1 MIKKLAKYVKG
12 YWLSTILS
20 PILVAAEVLCDI
32 VLPILMSD
40 LVDNGLKTG
49 DIDHVIKV
57 GTTMLILVSIA
68 LITGVLCGLVN
79 SHAGAGFAYNLRL
92 GLFSKLQSYSFA
104 NIDKYSTGSLIT
116 RLTTDVG
123 NVQMA
128 FQMIFRVM
136 VRAPLM
142 MISATILAINLSKDL
157 SLIYVIAIPVLGI
170 SVFTI
175 MGCAAPLFKKMMKK
189 YDSLNTTVQEN
200 LIGIRAV
207 KSFVREANEIKK
219 FDDASTDVMEMSKKA
234 EKIIIWNFPIML
246 LVMYASTLAI
256 YWFGGRYIA
265 FGQFTEGKLMSFA
278 TFTTQI
284 LSSMMMIGFIS
295 SMASMAKAS
304 INRIV
309 EALDEETDINNPENP
324 VLSVKNGDISFEN
337 VNFAY
342 KKGSK
347 NYVLKNINLDI
358 KSGETIGI
366 FGATGSA
373 KSSLVQLIPRLYD
386 CSTGSVKVGGI
397 DVRDYDLTVLRDA
410 VAFVLQKNLLFSGT
424 VRENLLWGNEN
435 ATEEEII
442 NACKTASCHDFI
454 SSFEKGYDSYIEQG
468 GVNLSGG
475 QKQRICIAR
484 ALLKNPKIIILDDST
499 SAVDTQTDAKIRA
512 SFAKY
517 LPNTTK
523 IIIAQRI
530 SSIENADRIIVLDEG
545 EISAFGTHEELINT
559 SPIYREIYDS
569 QVEGGKA

>member
-1 MIKKLAKYVKG
+1 
-12 YWLSTILS
+12 
-20 PILVAAEVLCDI
+20 
-32 VLPILMSD
+32 
-40 LVDNGLKTG
+40 
-49 DIDHVIKV
+49 
-57 GTTMLILVSIA
+57 
-68 LITGVLCGLVN
+68 
-79 SHAGAGFAYNLRL
+79 
-92 GLFSKLQSYSFA
+92 
-104 NIDKYSTGSLIT
+104 
-116 RLTTDVG
+116 
-123 NVQMA
+123 
-128 FQMIFRVM
+128 
-136 VRAPLM
+136 
-142 MISATILAINLSKDL
+142 
-157 SLIYVIAIPVLGI
+157 
-170 SVFTI
+170 
-175 MGCAAPLFKKMMKK
+175 
-189 YDSLNTTVQEN
+189 
-200 LIGIRAV
+200 
-207 KSFVREANEIKK
+207 
-219 FDDASTDVMEMSKKA
+219 
-234 EKIIIWNFPIML
+234 
-246 LVMYASTLAI
+246 
-256 YWFGGRYIA
+256 
-265 FGQFTEGKLMSFA
+265 
-278 TFTTQI
+278 
-284 LSSMMMIGFIS
+284 
-295 SMASMAKAS
+295 
-304 INRIV
+304 
-309 EALDEETDINNPENP
+309 
-324 VLSVKNGDISFEN
+324 
-337 VNFAY
+337 
-342 KKGSK
+342 
-347 NYVLKNINLDI
+347 
-358 KSGETIGI
+358 
-366 FGATGSA
+366 GSA

-517 LPNTTK
+517 LPDTTK